1 MNNLRCRRHAW
12 KHKEDEEEE
21 RKLEMMIQTKHENHQ
36 RDMWWNT
43 YKILCNQ

>member
-21 RKLEMMIQTKHENHQ
+21 KKTRNDDSNKT
-36 RDMWWNT
+36 
-43 YKILCNQ
+43 

>member
-21 RKLEMMIQTKHENHQ
+21 RKTRNDDSKK
-36 RDMWWNT
+36 T
-43 YKILCNQ
+43 

>member
-1 MNNLRCRRHAW
+1 MNNLRCRHAW

-21 RKLEMMIQTKHENHQ
+21 KKLEMMIQTKHENHQ
-36 RDMWWNT
+36 RHVMKY

>member
-21 RKLEMMIQTKHENHQ
+21 KLEMIQTKHENHQ
-36 RDMWWNT
+36 RDM
-43 YKILCNQ
+43 